1 MADASRLS
9 EEQRKELEKKL
20 KSMSPEQIRELQ
32 KQQCIF
38 CQIVS
43 GKIPNKKIY
52 EDEFCLAVLDIN
64 PATRGHL
71 LLLPKEH
78 YTIMPQIPRK
88 ELEHLF
94 SVAKL
99 LSRLLLRA
107 LHVSG
112 TNIFLANGAA
122 AGQRTQHFLIHLLPR
137 KEGDH
142 LLPAKDKLIEPS
154 LPEKVKKAVQDRLL
168 ELINNELN
176 KELKKELSNKKP
188 TALQTEKEPEKA
200 KKPRSTK
207 RKAKDSARERVKS
220 KEELKEETKVESAE
234 EDKEKEQENNRDPTA
249 SIDEIAELFK

>member
-1 MADASRLS
+1 MTDVSRLS

-122 AGQRTQHFLIHLLPR
+122 AGQRTQHFLFHLLPR

-154 LPEKVKKAVQDRLL
+154 LPEKVKNAVQGRLL
-168 ELINNELN
+168 ELINNE
-176 KELKKELSNKKP
+176 S
-188 TALQTEKEPEKA
+188 

-207 RKAKDSARERVKS
+207 RKSKDSARKRVKS
-220 KEELKEETKVESAE
+220 KEELEEETKVEGAE